1 MPTNGEMH
9 VSGSS
14 FSAVFDLRQGAQLM
28 SLAIAVLETEAIA
41 DTAIGHDIRI
51 DDKTTAKRLS
61 VLDAGMRR
69 ASIPDHKVGL
79 GDCEIAPSASG
90 STPKTGAGFVPASW
104 HALRER
110 APTWPLGL
118 SRHRT
123 ARSNSPS

>member
-1 MPTNGEMH
+1 
-9 VSGSS
+9 
-14 FSAVFDLRQGAQLM
+14 M
-28 SLAIAVLETEAIA
+28 SLVIAVLETEAIA
-41 DTAIGHDIRI
+41 DTAIGQGIRI
-51 DDKTTAKRLS
+51 ADKTIAEHLGALNARMRL
-61 VLDAGMRR
+61 
-69 ASIPDHKVGL
+69 ASTSDHKVGL

-110 APTWPLGL
+110 APTWLLGL